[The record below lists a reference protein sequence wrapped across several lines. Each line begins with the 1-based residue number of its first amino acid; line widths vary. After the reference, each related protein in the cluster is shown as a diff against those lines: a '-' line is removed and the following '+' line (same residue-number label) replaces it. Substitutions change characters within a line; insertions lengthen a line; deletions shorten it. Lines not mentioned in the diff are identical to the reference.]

1 MSNKND
7 YRRLKEEADIRSV
20 VDYCGIEKG
29 RRIGSAQFVK
39 CPNPNHEDS
48 HPTNAY
54 YRDGWNTIY
63 CTTCNKNMGPIDIIM
78 WTMGMS
84 YGEAAD
90 ALWELEGE
98 PDWYYA
104 DRNADSKKVFTV
116 SLSELEL
123 LQIKI
128 AGSQKLPVRYT
139 RYRELDSEN
148 LKKGYLYQ
156 FDGYGYCLVKT
167 EHIQWSN
174 FLSKEAM
181 QKIVISKCK
190 KVIKE
195 CDQIEKDLGATN
207 LFLEKR
213 EKINELMKR
222 AQERRTA

>member
-1 MSNKND
+1 
-7 YRRLKEEADIRSV
+7 
-20 VDYCGIEKG
+20 
-29 RRIGSAQFVK
+29 
-39 CPNPNHEDS
+39 
-48 HPTNAY
+48 
-54 YRDGWNTIY
+54 
-63 CTTCNKNMGPIDIIM
+63 MGPIDIIM

-98 PDWYYA
+98 PDWYYV

-156 FDGYGYCLVKT
+156 FDGSGYCLVTT

-174 FLSKEAM
+174 FLSQEAM
-181 QKIVISKCK
+181 RKIVISRCK
-190 KVIKE
+190 TAIQQ
-195 CDQIEKDLGATN
+195 CDQLEQDLGATN

-213 EKINELMKR
+213 EKINELIKK